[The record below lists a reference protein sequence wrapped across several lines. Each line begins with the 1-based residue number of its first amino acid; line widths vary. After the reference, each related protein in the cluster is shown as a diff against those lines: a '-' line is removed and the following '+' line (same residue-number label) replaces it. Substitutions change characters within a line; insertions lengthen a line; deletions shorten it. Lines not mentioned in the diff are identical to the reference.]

1 MNFKDLNAEM
11 EALIKKEAD
20 GSKDLLR
27 EFDRN
32 YVLENDLQTQAL
44 SITESNAGNAGVDG
58 RRVNQRA
65 LEGRSQQQSYSCSE
79 R

>member
-1 MNFKDLNAEM
+1 MNFNDLNAEM

-32 YVLENDLQTQAL
+32 YVLENDLQTQAS
-44 SITESNAGNAGVDG
+44 SIIESNAGSAGVDG
-58 RRVNQRA
+58 RRVNQGA
-65 LEGRSQQQSYSCSE
+65 FEGKSQQQSYCCSE